1 MSKLNPADGVR
12 LQRTQ
17 LGNVALIVPLVYLD
31 QQTPDATELALILG
45 RADALELAAMLRDF
59 AEGGQP

>member
-1 MSKLNPADGVR
+1 MSKLNPDDGVR

-31 QQTPDATELALILG
+31 QQTPDATELALILD
-45 RADALELAAMLRDF
+45 RADARELGRMLLAF
-59 AEGGQP
+59 GEGGQP